1 MTAADIDDCSGT
13 VFLVDDDEGVRKALG
28 RLLSAHGFTVQT
40 FDSAITFLRASP
52 FARPAC
58 LVADL
63 RMPGMSGL
71 TLQECLRDADSTV
84 PVIFI
89 SGHGEVPKA
98 VSALEGGAVAFIQKP
113 FVEEQL
119 VGAVRRAIALHERRE
134 ARRSSRSAFPRDEV
148 AEVDR
153 RAAEAGGEG
162 PPVRDRVMGMRDR

>member
-1 MTAADIDDCSGT
+1 MTAVDIDDCSGT

-40 FDSAITFLRASP
+40 FDSAITFLGASP

-71 TLQECLRDADSTV
+71 TLQECLRDADSTL

-89 SGHGEVPKA
+89 SGHGEVPDA
-98 VSALEGGAVAFIQKP
+98 VSALEGGAIAFIQKP
-113 FVEEQL
+113 FGEEQL

-134 ARRSSRSAFPRDEV
+134 ARRSRSAFPRDEV

-153 RAAEAGGEG
+153 RDEEAGGER
-162 PPVRDRVMGMRDR
+162 PPVRDRVVGVRDR